1 MFWLGRKE
9 RWKVGFVCLL
19 TAVASNAQ
27 CTFQLIRTKST
38 LYSLGDP
45 PINFIMTTQG

>member
-27 CTFQLIRTKST
+27 LIRTKST